1 MSDATN
7 LKITDLPKV
16 PRSWYLLGTKRDLR
30 RDRFSKTILGRRL
43 VAFRHEQEKF
53 AVLEARCCHMGT
65 DLGNGQAVDGTI
77 ECPFHNWR
85 FDATGACV
93 QIPCAASIPAF
104 ARQAAYPST
113 CLKDQ
118 IYFFN
123 APTATFPLPFY
134 DGVDEK
140 QLVASSSFSFKLE
153 CPWYMIAANGS
164 DWQHFRAGHDRQLL
178 EEPQVSQPHPLAYRT
193 TYQLEI
199 VGDSWSDRLTRAVAG
214 RRVELQVTVW
224 AGTIVLVKSTLE
236 RAQSFGMVSIIPAGA
251 GESVAHVTVF
261 ARPSSLPLGGW
272 LVDQMNLGLRK
283 LLIHRFLA
291 TDAPRLKGT
300 DICPMTLIDADR
312 GLLNYLQWLQA
323 LPL

>member
-1 MSDATN
+1 MS
-7 LKITDLPKV
+7 K
-16 PRSWYLLGTKRDLR
+16 SLLD
-30 RDRFSKTILGRRL
+30 RRL
-43 VAFRHEQEKF
+43 VAFRDEQANI

-65 DLGNGQAVDGTI
+65 DLGDGQVIDGTI

-93 QIPCAASIPAF
+93 HIPCTASIPAF
-104 ARQAAYPST
+104 ARQAAYPVA

-123 APTATFPLPFY
+123 GSSATFPLPFFE
-134 DGVDEK
+134 GIEEQ
-140 QLVASSSFSFKLE
+140 QLVASTSFSFKLE

-164 DWQHFRAGHDRQLL
+164 DWQHFRTGHDRQLL

-236 RAQSFGMVSIIPAGA
+236 RAQSFGMVSIIPVSAA
-251 GESVAHVTVF
+251 ESVAHVTVL
-261 ARPSSLPLGGW
+261 ARPSRLPIAGW
-272 LVDQMNLGLRK
+272 LVDHMNLNLRK

-300 DICPMTLIDADR
+300 DICPITLIDADR
-312 GLLNYLQWLQA
+312 GLLNYLQWLHA
-323 LPL
+323 LPI